1 MHQGIGLTGF
11 NSMPERKAVH
21 AIYECCN
28 CVTLAADLAKGR
40 PYADHAAFFARTDAL
55 LFAMSDECID
65 RILEALPYIGARPRS
80 VPSKAEQ
87 CAVWAEDETVMA
99 DLQTAA
105 LRYAD
110 HFGFQFVM
118 YVNGYGAAEV
128 TAAIADRIHNDDE
141 TEHKILRNELAKIT
155 RTRLERML
163 GPEGG
168 YQNW

>member
-1 MHQGIGLTGF
+1 MHQGIGLSAF
-11 NSMPERKAVH
+11 NAMRERTALH
-21 AIYECCN
+21 ALYECCN
-28 CVTLAADLAKGR
+28 CVTLAGDLAKGR
-40 PYADHAAFFARTDAL
+40 PYADHAALFARTDAL
-55 LFAMSDECID
+55 LFSMPEAGID
-65 RILEALPYIGARPRS
+65 SLLEGLPYIGARPRS

-87 CAVWAEDETVMA
+87 CAVWAEDDTMRSE
-99 DLQTAA
+99 LQTAA

-110 HFGFQFVM
+110 HFGFQFVI

-128 TAAIADRIHNDDE
+128 TAAIADRMHNDEE
-141 TEHKILRNELAKIT
+141 TERKILRNELAKIT